1 MQKLAYLGAVML
13 VVLGIAAGAFHL
25 DAQAKSASDDKAAIQ
40 ALYNHFNEAFNKQEG
55 RERHYGC
62 LRT

>member
-13 VVLGIAAGAFHL
+13 VLLGIAAGAFHL

-40 ALYNHFNEAFNKQEG
+40 ALYNQFNDAFN
-55 RERHYGC
+55 R
-62 LRT
+62 RT